1 MDDAQLKSL
10 TVKELLELQAEVELA
25 IRAAIRAKREKKPA
39 VAPAPKRS
47 ISSASATRGCRRENS
62 SWRRRQ
68 VSCFH
73 R

>member
-39 VAPAPKRS
+39 VAAAPKKIDLERERDAWL
-47 ISSASATRGCRRENS
+47 SSRK
-62 SWRRRQ
+62 
-68 VSCFH
+68 
-73 R
+73 